1 MVNENEKKISYG
13 KYIITWV
20 TLILI
25 AVLQV
30 VLSGITIGTNTQFF
44 ILLLSSVAAFT
55 IISVYMNENSNKIL
69 TPIFVGIVVLELLIV
84 TFIWF

>member
-1 MVNENEKKISYG
+1 MVNKNEKKISYG

-20 TLILI
+20 ALILI

-55 IISVYMNENSNKIL
+55 IISVYMNENSNKTL

>member
-20 TLILI
+20 ALILI

-30 VLSGITIGTNTQFF
+30 VLSGITIGTKTQFF
-44 ILLLSSVAAFT
+44 IFLLSSVAAFT

-84 TFIWF
+84 TFI

>member
-1 MVNENEKKISYG
+1 MVNQNDKKISYG

-20 TLILI
+20 ALILI
-25 AVLQV
+25 ALLQV

-55 IISVYMNENSNKIL
+55 IISVYMNDNSNKIL
-69 TPIFVGIVVLELLIV
+69 APIFVSIVVLELLV
-84 TFIWF
+84 VSFI

>member
-1 MVNENEKKISYG
+1 MVNTNEKKISYG

-20 TLILI
+20 ALVLI
-25 AVLQV
+25 ATLQV

-55 IISVYMNENSNKIL
+55 IISVYMSENSNKIL
-69 TPIFVGIVVLELLIV
+69 VPIFVGIVVLELLIV
-84 TFIWF
+84 TFI

>member
-1 MVNENEKKISYG
+1 MVNQNDKKISYG

-20 TLILI
+20 ALILI
-25 AVLQV
+25 ALLQV

-55 IISVYMNENSNKIL
+55 IISVYMNDNSNKIL
-69 TPIFVGIVVLELLIV
+69 TPIFVSIVVLELLIV
-84 TFIWF
+84 SFI

>member
-1 MVNENEKKISYG
+1 MVNTNEKKISYG

-20 TLILI
+20 ALILI

-30 VLSGITIGTNTQFF
+30 VLSGITIGSNTQFF
-44 ILLLSSVAAFT
+44 ILLLSSVAVFA

-84 TFIWF
+84 TFI